1 MAFDAE
7 YYGKL
12 LASLT
17 INSRAVITEL
27 TTLAEENVGD
37 APLVVQMVE
46 ERIRKALPQHK
57 LFAMYLMDLILK
69 NVGPPYPML
78 FAKNMFKVFTATY
91 TSVPDTLTRQNLIN
105 LFKTWMLVRGASGQ
119 TIFPLDTLQKI
130 ETFIIQATLIQ
141 GQGGGMALAIPAGAA
156 QGVSRVTQDMLIREG
171 RGLLYR
177 SIQVMK
183 LVDRL
188 GATDDDFND
197 EERHLIHNLELE
209 RNRLV
214 GEANEFIDT
223 IVDTLRPD
231 QQQQQVFEKN
241 YKAWTERL
249 NQIKGLIDKQAEQL
263 APVIERVLAVIT
275 TKRQQQEA
283 DQRHQ
288 KLIERRRQYL
298 KDNKP
303 EIDPIIKV
311 EFFSDVFNATA
322 APLVTALA
330 TVGMPVVKHAEVEDV
345 NPMILSPT
353 PDASLPEPAT
363 TTDYMVT
370 DPVAAAAETPTGGLL
385 GFSMSLF
392 DSDDDENDDNSPQHL
407 SANSLAIDLPAM
419 VTTNTEDTATE
430 ETVNND
436 DTATTEEAEA
446 VSSETNETTDATE
459 ADAIETAESVLPINI
474 DDVSS
479 GSDSEVEIKLHLAP
493 LRSPP
498 PLLLLLAV
506 PTFADDDDD
515 DDAYEPEGIEW
526 TPPGSPVDATTR
538 APAAGRL
545 RLSLKRRSPDDPEPR
560 TMKRVRFAI

>member
-57 LFAMYLMDLILK
+57 LFAMYLMDSISK

-91 TSVPDTLTRQNLIN
+91 TSVPDTSTRQNLIN

-130 ETFIIQATLIQ
+130 ETFIIQATSIQ
-141 GQGGGMALAIPAGAA
+141 GQGAGMASAIPAGAA

-183 LVDRL
+183 SVDRL
-188 GATDDDFND
+188 GATDDDFTD
-197 EERHLIHNLELE
+197 DERHLIHKLELE

-231 QQQQQVFEKN
+231 QQQQQIFEKN

-263 APVIERVLAVIT
+263 APVIERVSAVIT

-311 EFFSDVFNATA
+311 EFFSDVFSPTA
-322 APLVTALA
+322 PPLITALA

-345 NPMILSPT
+345 NPLILSPT
-353 PDASLPEPAT
+353 PDVSLPEPT

-370 DPVAAAAETPTGGLL
+370 DPEAAAADTPTGGLL
-385 GFSMSLF
+385 GFSMSSF

-407 SANSLAIDLPAM
+407 SANSSAVDLPAM
-419 VTTNTEDTATE
+419 VTTTE
-430 ETVNND
+430 
-436 DTATTEEAEA
+436 TATTETATTETATAEEAEA
-446 VSSETNETTDATE
+446 PIETTEATDANE
-459 ADAIETAESVLPINI
+459 AVAVELVSPEPINTI

-479 GSDSEVEIKLHLAP
+479 GSDSEVEIKLHSAP

-498 PLLLLLAV
+498 PSSSAA

-526 TPPGSPVDATTR
+526 TPPGSPVDATP

-545 RLSLKRRSPDDPEPR
+545 RSSLKRRSPDDPEPR
-560 TMKRVRFAI
+560 TLKRVRFAI